1 MCNPSSLN
9 PLTPQTR
16 GPGAPAVGTRCWL
29 ILARLFYS
37 KAHALF
43 DFSLALLYVLAGFT
57 VMNAA
62 RKKLLLLHPGRSQI
76 IDNTL
81 DGLKSSKKLE
91 LHTRKTP
98 KLQAIDS

>member
-1 MCNPSSLN
+1 
-9 PLTPQTR
+9 
-16 GPGAPAVGTRCWL
+16 
-29 ILARLFYS
+29 
-37 KAHALF
+37 
-43 DFSLALLYVLAGFT
+43 
-57 VMNAA
+57 MNAA

-91 LHTRKTP
+91 LHTRKMP